1 MDPEKV
7 KAIPDWQS
15 PRNVFEVRTFHG
27 LASFY
32 RKFIRN
38 FSGICA
44 PILDIVKKEKQ
55 PFKWTVA
62 AEKGFKLLK
71 EKIIQKLVLAL
82 PEFSKLF
89 SVRCDASG
97 HAIGGVLTQ
106 DDKPVAYFSEK
117 LDEAKQKYSTY
128 DK

>member
-7 KAIPDWQS
+7 KAISDWPS
-15 PRNVFEVRTFHG
+15 PKVRSFHG

-38 FSGICA
+38 FSGICS
-44 PILDIVKKEKQ
+44 PILETVKKEKQ

-62 AEKGFKLLK
+62 IEKGFKLLK
-71 EKIIQKLVLAL
+71 EKINEKLVLAL
-82 PEFSKLF
+82 PDFSKLF
-89 SVRCDASG
+89 FVRCDASG
-97 HAIGGVLTQ
+97 HAIGGVLIQ
-106 DDKPVAYFSEK
+106 DDKLVAYFSDK
-117 LDEAKQKYSTY
+117 LNEAKHKYSTY